1 MRKKRQLA
9 TNTSENRLKELPE
22 IYTEIPADQTGK
34 IKAAENI
41 FEKILKQVPSTPQKM
56 VNVTFDEKTD
66 SWNIEEEWM
75 QLKKNKR
82 AQNLFRTFQNDPK
95 SIFYT
100 TKKIRKNLRKAKMGA
115 YNKDDVFVKL
125 YEQLEDKN
133 FYKNENV
140 PLVSP
145 YIDKKN

>member
-1 MRKKRQLA
+1 MTQKVFFIRQ
-9 TNTSENRLKELPE
+9 
-22 IYTEIPADQTGK
+22 
-34 IKAAENI
+34 
-41 FEKILKQVPSTPQKM
+41 
-56 VNVTFDEKTD
+56 
-66 SWNIEEEWM
+66 
-75 QLKKNKR
+75 
-82 AQNLFRTFQNDPK
+82 
-95 SIFYT
+95 
-100 TKKIRKNLRKAKMGA
+100 KKIRKNLRKAKMGA

>member
-1 MRKKRQLA
+1 
-9 TNTSENRLKELPE
+9 
-22 IYTEIPADQTGK
+22 
-34 IKAAENI
+34 
-41 FEKILKQVPSTPQKM
+41 
-56 VNVTFDEKTD
+56 
-66 SWNIEEEWM
+66 
-75 QLKKNKR
+75 
-82 AQNLFRTFQNDPK
+82 
-95 SIFYT
+95 
-100 TKKIRKNLRKAKMGA
+100 MGA